1 MTVVASPGAYAT
13 RLALWHALRWL
24 VRDTFRQAL
33 RSGASWLM
41 LAGSAACV
49 AACLVAP
56 LGGPADACAVEQQL
70 SAWVVHVAALLVA
83 LTATAGMLPAFFAP
97 HTAPVLLAKPVPRPL
112 LLAGK
117 CLGVIA
123 FVAFHASVLVGGTWL
138 ALAARSGAWDP
149 AYLLSAPL
157 MVLHFTVFFGFSAML
172 ATATR
177 NGAACAFGTV
187 LFWLLCWAMNFG
199 RHAAIGVLG
208 PHTVSPGFGWIVD
221 AAYWCCPSRWTSSW
235 RWSMGYTAVGPRRWA
250 WAASW
255 LMAPGRRSYRCWR
268 RRWPGRRFWP
278 WQGTI
283 SARQSIRIGIDALR
297 WDDIRQLI
305 TDPLLAFPRPLIY
318 SQESSPTVRAEA
330 TPRVPHHPVGRLR
343 AAASDR
349 RFRRR
354 RRPGHWGHRTAVPRP
369 QPHATQITGP
379 PHWEW

>member
-1 MTVVASPGAYAT
+1 MRLRRYAT

-221 AAYWCCPSRWTSSW
+221 AAYWVLPKPLDFQLALVDGIHGGWTQTLGLG
-235 RWSMGYTAVGPRRWA
+235 RVVAHGAWSPVL
-250 WAASW
+250 S
-255 LMAPGRRSYRCWR
+255 
-268 RRWPGRRFWP
+268 
-278 WQGTI
+278 
-283 SARQSIRIGIDALR
+283 
-297 WDDIRQLI
+297 
-305 TDPLLAFPRPLIY
+305 LLASALAGAALLAVAGYDF
-318 SQESSPTVRAEA
+318 STAEY
-330 TPRVPHHPVGRLR
+330 
-343 AAASDR
+343 
-349 RFRRR
+349 
-354 RRPGHWGHRTAVPRP
+354 
-369 QPHATQITGP
+369 
-379 PHWEW
+379 